1 MMVIFV
7 SQCEKKALGR
17 TRRVLDSFADRIGDN
32 TWQTVITEEGLIAV
46 KRMLKKTAS
55 KSTAVSCHWIRGRSR
70 SELLWVVGN
79 RSKFD
84 NRGCV
89 AVNSTS
95 KKIQLKESNWG
106 TLPVIRALVALS
118 ALLHDWGKATNV
130 FQEKLQPDYKG
141 SVGDPIRHEWI
152 SCVLLDA
159 FIRNCRSNNTDWL
172 NELAKGNIDEKQFI
186 TSIAIKSENIFS
198 NHDSIAL
205 SLMWLILSHHRLPL
219 PSGRREELNHYK
231 EITAKNIEDCLKQ
244 ITVSWGYE
252 NRRDEKEFFRRVA
265 GCFEFSMGLMSDSNV
280 WIKDIKRWAS
290 KLVLLK
296 PQIEILFDNNAIRA
310 ILQHARLCLMLG
322 DHFFSSKYEDPKWQG
337 DSQLYANTDK
347 KTKEL
352 KQKLDEHLVGVKKH
366 ALDVVNLLPMI
377 QCLENEETAAV
388 FDNNALRKPSTGSYS
403 WQQKAV
409 NQIVHFKKQES
420 INGAFIINMASTGCG
435 KTFANAKMM
444 QALSA
449 QSKSIR
455 FVLALGLRTLTLQ
468 TGDEYRTRVG
478 LKDDELAVLIG
489 SKAVTDLHNSSKR
502 MLEEDNR
509 SLINES
515 IGSESLELLMDEDVD
530 YTGILPDDQLST
542 VLTDENARKFLYAP
556 VLVCTIDHLMG
567 ATETKRGGR
576 YILPSLRL
584 LSSDLVIDEVDDF
597 TGEDLAAIG
606 RLVYLAG
613 LLGRKV
619 MISSATIPPALAEGF
634 FNAYRSGW
642 QLFSLSQQKS
652 TDICSIWVDEFNC
665 NIEKIT
671 STDKGILK
679 YQLNHK
685 EFIEKRISKLQKQLA
700 RRKASIIECPLSS
713 SDMSDTKSKKIR
725 YFEYIWQT
733 ILSSHLYHNTL
744 DIVSQKKVSFGVVRV
759 ANIGPCVDLTRYLL
773 NINLPTDTDIRVMAY
788 HSQQVLLMRHEQELH
803 LDSVLKRKEKEGE
816 PPKAFSHS
824 LIRYHLQHSSA
835 TNMIF
840 ILVATPVE
848 EVGRDH
854 DFDWAVVEPSSYRS
868 IIQLAGR
875 VRRHRSGEVFH
886 PNVNIMQYNWKAFE
900 KNDKEGIYFSKPGYE
915 DAMSQPLPSHNMD
928 SLIEI
933 EQIEKCLDASAR
945 LKVPISKEKNNLF
958 SAIEHKATKDLLIA
972 YDNVLVSNIQGYLQH
987 SWWLTA
993 LPQTFQSFR
1002 RSAPAIQLYYVWD
1015 EKKQRCYWAEKDED
1029 GKPVNR
1035 EQLRN
1040 IKTSD
1045 LNPQELSRLWMHR
1058 DYLALLEKRVDDTF
1072 LSLSRLSLR
1081 YGEVSLTIN
1090 NENDVFEYNPQ
1101 LGVYRI

>member
-7 SQCEKKALGR
+7 SQCEKKALNR

-337 DSQLYANTDK
+337 DSQLYANTDR
-347 KTKEL
+347 KTRKL

-366 ALDVVNLLPMI
+366 ALEIVNLLPKI
-377 QCLENEETAAV
+377 QQFDNEEATAV
-388 FDNNALRKPSTGSYS
+388 YDNKALKKTSTGSYL
-403 WQQKAV
+403 WQQKTV
-409 NQIVHFKKQES
+409 NQIISFKKKQLVE
-420 INGAFIINMASTGCG
+420 GAFIVNMASTGCG
-435 KTFANAKMM
+435 KTFANAKIM
-444 QALSA
+444 QALSV

-455 FVLALGLRTLTLQ
+455 FVLALGLRSLTLQ
-468 TGDEYRTRVG
+468 TGDEYRERVG
-478 LKDDELAVLIG
+478 LRDDELAVA
-489 SKAVTDLHNSSKR
+489 S
-502 MLEEDNR
+502 
-509 SLINES
+509 
-515 IGSESLELLMDEDVD
+515 
-530 YTGILPDDQLST
+530 
-542 VLTDENARKFLYAP
+542 
-556 VLVCTIDHLMG
+556 
-567 ATETKRGGR
+567 
-576 YILPSLRL
+576 
-584 LSSDLVIDEVDDF
+584 
-597 TGEDLAAIG
+597 
-606 RLVYLAG
+606 
-613 LLGRKV
+613 
-619 MISSATIPPALAEGF
+619 
-634 FNAYRSGW
+634 
-642 QLFSLSQQKS
+642 SLS
-652 TDICSIWVDEFNC
+652 NC
-665 NIEKIT
+665 
-671 STDKGILK
+671 
-679 YQLNHK
+679 
-685 EFIEKRISKLQKQLA
+685 
-700 RRKASIIECPLSS
+700 
-713 SDMSDTKSKKIR
+713 
-725 YFEYIWQT
+725 
-733 ILSSHLYHNTL
+733 
-744 DIVSQKKVSFGVVRV
+744 
-759 ANIGPCVDLTRYLL
+759 
-773 NINLPTDTDIRVMAY
+773 
-788 HSQQVLLMRHEQELH
+788 
-803 LDSVLKRKEKEGE
+803 
-816 PPKAFSHS
+816 
-824 LIRYHLQHSSA
+824 
-835 TNMIF
+835 
-840 ILVATPVE
+840 
-848 EVGRDH
+848 
-854 DFDWAVVEPSSYRS
+854 
-868 IIQLAGR
+868 
-875 VRRHRSGEVFH
+875 
-886 PNVNIMQYNWKAFE
+886 
-900 KNDKEGIYFSKPGYE
+900 
-915 DAMSQPLPSHNMD
+915 
-928 SLIEI
+928 
-933 EQIEKCLDASAR
+933 
-945 LKVPISKEKNNLF
+945 
-958 SAIEHKATKDLLIA
+958 
-972 YDNVLVSNIQGYLQH
+972 
-987 SWWLTA
+987 
-993 LPQTFQSFR
+993 
-1002 RSAPAIQLYYVWD
+1002 
-1015 EKKQRCYWAEKDED
+1015 
-1029 GKPVNR
+1029 
-1035 EQLRN
+1035 
-1040 IKTSD
+1040 
-1045 LNPQELSRLWMHR
+1045 
-1058 DYLALLEKRVDDTF
+1058 
-1072 LSLSRLSLR
+1072 
-1081 YGEVSLTIN
+1081 
-1090 NENDVFEYNPQ
+1090 
-1101 LGVYRI
+1101 

>member
-7 SQCEKKALGR
+7 SQCEKKALSR

-32 TWQTVITEEGLIAV
+32 TWQTVITEDGLIAV
-46 KRMLKKTAS
+46 KRMLRKTAS

-79 RSKFD
+79 RNKFD

-89 AVNSTS
+89 AVNST
-95 KKIQLKESNWG
+95 KKINKIEESKWDY
-106 TLPVIRALVALS
+106 LPLIRALVALTS
-118 ALLHDWGKATNV
+118 LFHDWGKATNV
-130 FQEKLQPDYKG
+130 FQEKLNPDYKG
-141 SVGDPIRHEWI
+141 NVGDPIRHEWI

-159 FIRNCRSNNTDWL
+159 FIRNCISNNTDWL
-172 NELAKGNIDEKQFI
+172 SELAEGNIDEDHLTASI
-186 TSIAIKSENIFS
+186 TKKPENIFS

-205 SLMWLILSHHRLPL
+205 SLMWLIISHHRLPL
-219 PSGRREELNHYK
+219 PLGRKEDLHHYK
-231 EITAKNIEDCLKQ
+231 EITAKTIEDCLKQ

-252 NRRDEKEFFRRVA
+252 NRRDEIDFSRRLSD
-265 GCFEFSMGLMSDSNV
+265 CFKFSKGLMTDSNI

-290 KLVLLK
+290 KMILLK
-296 PQIEILFDNNAIRA
+296 PQIEQLFNNNVIRL

-322 DHFFSSKYEDPKWQG
+322 DHYYSSKAEDSKWQG
-337 DSQLYANTDK
+337 PSQLYANTDR
-347 KTKEL
+347 KTRKL

-366 ALDVVNLLPMI
+366 ALEIVNLLPKI
-377 QCLENEETAAV
+377 QQFDNEEATAV
-388 FDNNALRKPSTGSYS
+388 YDNKALKKTSTGSYL
-403 WQQKAV
+403 WQQKTV
-409 NQIVHFKKQES
+409 NQIISFKKKQLVE
-420 INGAFIINMASTGCG
+420 GAFIVNMASTGCG
-435 KTFANAKMM
+435 KTFANAKIM
-444 QALSA
+444 QALSV

-455 FVLALGLRTLTLQ
+455 FVLALGLRSLTLQ
-468 TGDEYRTRVG
+468 TGDEYRERVG
-478 LKDDELAVLIG
+478 LRDDELAVLIG
-489 SKAVTDLHNSSKR
+489 SKAVIELHNSSKTISDS
-502 MLEEDNR
+502 ED
-509 SLINES
+509 SISANEY
-515 IGSESLELLMDEDVD
+515 IGSESLELLMEEDVD

-556 VLVCTIDHLMG
+556 VLACTIDHLMG

-584 LSSDLVIDEVDDF
+584 LSSDLIIDEVDDF
-597 TGEDLAAIG
+597 YGEDLAAIG

-642 QLFSLSQQKS
+642 CLFCLTQQKS
-652 TDICSIWVDEFNC
+652 SDICSIWVDEFNC
-665 NIEKIT
+665 DIERIT
-671 STDKGILK
+671 SAEKGVK
-679 YQLNHK
+679 EYQLYHEK
-685 EFIEKRISKLQKQLA
+685 FIDKRISKLQKQLA
-700 RRKASIIECPLSS
+700 RRKARIIECKLFP
-713 SDMSDTKSKKIR
+713 SDESDNYSKKTR
-725 YFEYIWQT
+725 YFDYIWQT

-773 NINLPTDTDIRVMAY
+773 DINLPTDTDIRVMAY

-816 PPKAFSHS
+816 SPKVFSHP

-900 KNDKEGIYFSKPGYE
+900 KNDREGIYFSKPGYE
-915 DAMSQPLPSHNMD
+915 DAMSQPLPFHNMD
-928 SLIEI
+928 SLIEV

-945 LKVPISKEKNNLF
+945 LKVPISKEKKHLF

-972 YDNVLVSNIQGYLQH
+972 YDNVLVSNLQGYLQH

-1002 RSAPAIQLYYVWD
+1002 RSTPVIQLYYVWD
-1015 EKKQRCYWAEKDED
+1015 EKKQRFYWAEKDED
-1029 GKPVNR
+1029 GNPVNR
-1035 EQLRN
+1035 EQQRN
-1040 IKTSD
+1040 IKTND
-1045 LNPQELSRLWMHR
+1045 YDQKNMRLWMNR
-1058 DYLALLEKRVDDTF
+1058 DYLDLLEKLLNDESSIRK
-1072 LSLSRLSLR
+1072 LSLR
-1081 YGEVSLTIN
+1081 YGELCLTIN
-1090 NENDVFEYNPQ
+1090 NESDQFEYNPQ
-1101 LGVYRI
+1101 LGVYRIK